1 MLHRLGVAR
10 HHPTSF
16 SAVEAALRHEA
27 AMGTSQR
34 VRLYAGPSRYAGSVV
49 SETHHTSPHGRA
61 SRAALAVSATLALL
75 LGLVLS
81 VGAVRWVQL
90 RTVGTEPGF
99 VPAVPTTSPGASQV
113 PPPTGECSDQ
123 PCNYLILGS
132 DSRAGLTE
140 EELKQFGTDED
151 IGGENRADTIM
162 LVHSDPAL
170 QQATILSFPRDLWV
184 EIPERGWGKISAAFE
199 GGVSGGG
206 PQLMARTVA
215 NLTGLRIDHFLY
227 VDLAGF
233 QKIVDTLGGVEMCPP
248 QYLADPETGRITDP
262 LTGLDVPPGCQRFD
276 GRSALAFVRT
286 RHLPCD
292 TIPDFSRIGRQQ
304 QFLRAVIN
312 QMLRPEQL
320 VRAPGLVEPIVANM
334 RRNKGFLPGDLVY
347 LVGQLRGITTGA
359 AEFRAVPALPAWEG
373 SLAVVRMDPSAQ
385 QIFSA
390 IRQGRPIND
399 VGTTLVNTPLSPAN
413 VRVAVIDRGSA
424 GVADEVEAMLSG
436 AGFDI
441 SPGIWDDARAP
452 ASVSGVAAIIYGPG
466 HDAEAEALTKYLP
479 AAKVVESPALTDVP
493 VAVLVTANY
502 EPAPA
507 TSNGAAS
514 ECPDLNP

>member
-1 MLHRLGVAR
+1 MSQAR
-10 HHPTSF
+10 HS
-16 SAVEAALRHEA
+16 SA
-27 AMGTSQR
+27 
-34 VRLYAGPSRYAGSVV
+34 P
-49 SETHHTSPHGRA
+49 GRA
-61 SRAALAVSATLALL
+61 SRAALAVSATFALV

-81 VGAVRWVQL
+81 VAAVQWVGL
-90 RTVGTEPGF
+90 RNVGTEPGF
-99 VPAVPTTSPGASQV
+99 VPVGPTNSPGASPV
-113 PPPTGECSDQ
+113 LPPTGECSDQ

-140 EELKQFGTDED
+140 EELNQFGTDDE

-162 LVHSDPAL
+162 LVHTDPAL
-170 QQATILSFPRDLWV
+170 QQAIILSFPRDLWV
-184 EIPERGWGKISAAFE
+184 EIPGQGWGKINGAFA

-206 PQLMARTVA
+206 PQLMARTIA
-215 NLTGLRIDHFLY
+215 DLTGLQVDHFLY

-248 QYLADPETGRITDP
+248 QYLADPVTGRITDP
-262 LTGLDVPPGCQRFD
+262 LTGLDVLPGCQRFD
-276 GRSALAFVRT
+276 GSSSLAFVRT

-292 TIPDFSRIGRQQ
+292 AIPDFSRIGRQQ

-312 QMLRPEQL
+312 QMLRPEQI

-334 RRNKGFLPGDLVY
+334 RRDKGFLPGDLVY

-373 SLAVVRMDPSAQ
+373 SLAVVRMDPSAN

-390 IRQGRPIND
+390 IRKGRPIND
-399 VGTTLVNTPLSPAN
+399 VGTTLVSTPLSPAN
-413 VRVAVIDRGSA
+413 VRVAVIDRASGDVA
-424 GVADEVEAMLSG
+424 GEVEALLSG
-436 AGFDI
+436 AGFDV
-441 SPGIWDDARAP
+441 SPGIWDAARAP
-452 ASVSGVAAIIYGPG
+452 VGISGVAAIIYSPG

-479 AAKVVESPALTDVP
+479 GAKVVESKALRDVP
-493 VAVLVTANY
+493 VAVLVTSSY
-502 EPAPA
+502 DPAP
-507 TSNGAAS
+507 TSPNGAAS